1 MSGVLGSGQALTGGQ
16 NERLQRRGA
25 SHWETMMEIK
35 GVQFLSDQKGQK
47 TGVLIDLKRHRRI
60 WEDLYDA
67 MLAESR
73 RGEPRVAWEAVKKRL
88 KRAPASR
95 G

>member
-1 MSGVLGSGQALTGGQ
+1 MG
-16 NERLQRRGA
+16 RGA
-25 SHWETMMEIK
+25 LEKMMEIK

-67 MLAESR
+67 MMAESR
-73 RGEPRVAWEAVKKRL
+73 KGEPRVAWEAVKKRL
-88 KRAPASR
+88 KRATASR

>member
-1 MSGVLGSGQALTGGQ
+1 MG
-16 NERLQRRGA
+16 RGA
-25 SHWETMMEIK
+25 LEKMMEIK

-60 WEDLYDA
+60 WEDMYDA
-67 MLAESR
+67 IMAVSR
-73 RGEPRVAWEAVKKRL
+73 RGEPRVAWEAVKKRV
-88 KRAPASR
+88 KRATVSR

>member
-1 MSGVLGSGQALTGGQ
+1 
-16 NERLQRRGA
+16 
-25 SHWETMMEIK
+25 MEIK

-67 MLAESR
+67 MMAESR
-73 RGEPRVAWEAVKKRL
+73 KG
-88 KRAPASR
+88 
-95 G
+95 

>member
-25 SHWETMMEIK
+25 SHWEKMMEIK

-67 MLAESR
+67 MMAESR

-88 KRAPASR
+88 KRATASR